1 MTVDRNGKA
10 TQVVEEKEE
19 TENSV
24 VQKTLYIKEQ
34 YKISNETYHEF
45 SMANPSLPSSSS
57 IINKAKK
64 LDKKSSICPTPGRG
78 LRVQQ
83 SIRKQI
89 RKVISH
95 LVESDPSFTENSV
108 VRVKIT
114 GDGTRI
120 SQSMHCVVIAFTIL
134 REVASPNSPSGNH
147 TVAILNTTENH
158 DT

>member
-1 MTVDRNGKA
+1 M
-10 TQVVEEKEE
+10 VEENEV

-24 VQKTLYIKEQ
+24 IQKTLYIKER

-45 SMANPSLPSSSS
+45 SMANLSLPSSCS
-57 IINKAKK
+57 IIKEAKK
-64 LDKKSSICPTPGRG
+64 LDKKSSIYPTPGRG

-83 SIRKQI
+83 SIRKRI

-95 LVESDPSFTENSV
+95 LVESDPSFKENSV

-120 SQSMHCVVIAFTIL
+120 SQSMHCVVNAFTIL

-147 TVAILNTTENH
+147 TIAILNTTENYN
-158 DT
+158 T